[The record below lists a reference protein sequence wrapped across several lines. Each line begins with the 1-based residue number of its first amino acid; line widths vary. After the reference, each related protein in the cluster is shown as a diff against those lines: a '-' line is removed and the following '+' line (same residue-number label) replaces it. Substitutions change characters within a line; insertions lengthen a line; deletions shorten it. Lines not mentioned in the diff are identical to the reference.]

1 MRNLGLRCATIAAVF
16 AAVFVGGGVAQAAP
30 VAVPVYQIPATA
42 FAVSGLV
49 VPGPVFATV
58 TARSLAPTTTEFA
71 APASQAGCS
80 TTAGRALVKISYL
93 NITTGAS
100 GSVTVKPC
108 EYLIDPTPT
117 SVVAHT
123 GSGRIVLTTQVVGSP
138 FAPAAG
144 QPSIPGIGTF
154 HAP

>member
-1 MRNLGLRCATIAAVF
+1 MRNLGLRCATTGAVF

-30 VAVPVYQIPATA
+30 AAVPVYQIPATA

-71 APASQAGCS
+71 APASPSACA

-93 NITTGAS
+93 NVNTGAS

-108 EYLIDPTPT
+108 EYYIDPTPT
-117 SVVAHT
+117 SFVANT
-123 GSGRIVLTTQVVGSP
+123 GSGRIVLTTQVIGSP

>member
-108 EYLIDPTPT
+108 EYFIDPTPT

>member
-93 NITTGAS
+93 NVNTGAS

-108 EYLIDPTPT
+108 EYFIDPTPT

-154 HAP
+154 HAT

>member
-1 MRNLGLRCATIAAVF
+1 MRNFVYRLTTIAAVF

-30 VAVPVYQIPATA
+30 VPVPVYQIPATA

-58 TARSLAPTTTEFA
+58 TARSLAPATTEFA
-71 APASQAGCS
+71 APAGPAACS
-80 TTAGRALVKISYL
+80 TTAGGALVKISYL
-93 NITTGAS
+93 NINTGAN

-108 EYLIDPTPT
+108 AYFIDPTPT

-154 HAP
+154 QAP

>member
-93 NITTGAS
+93 NVNTGAS

-108 EYLIDPTPT
+108 EYFIDPTPT

>member
-1 MRNLGLRCATIAAVF
+1 MRNLGLRIATIAAMF
-16 AAVFVGGGVAQAAP
+16 AAVFVGGGLAQAAP
-30 VAVPVYQIPATA
+30 APVPVYQIPATA

-71 APASQAGCS
+71 APARPEVCS

-93 NITTGAS
+93 NVNTGAT
-100 GSVTVKPC
+100 GTVTVKPC
-108 EYLIDPTPT
+108 EHFIDPTPT
-117 SVVAHT
+117 SVVAAT
-123 GSGRIVLTTQVVGSP
+123 GSGRIVLTTQVIGSP

>member
-42 FAVSGLV
+42 FAVSGLI

-71 APASQAGCS
+71 APASPSACA

-108 EYLIDPTPT
+108 EFFIDPTPT

-123 GSGRIVLTTQVVGSP
+123 GSGRILLTTQVVGSP
-138 FAPAAG
+138 FVPTAG